1 MMFCV
6 MKNTMSNCIKI
17 FLLIFLIS
25 QNTPVF
31 AQKHNFDVWL
41 ADFKK
46 KAIETEGI
54 SSATVNKAFSKVK
67 FLKQLLIYDK
77 RQPEFIEK
85 TETYIGKRVNKKRVL
100 KAKSLLLENKDLL
113 SRIEKDFGV
122 PKEYLVALWGIETS
136 FGRHLG
142 KVDIIS
148 ALATLSF
155 DKRRSAYF
163 SKELITILR
172 LIDKKKVKLEN
183 LYGSWAGAHGNFQ
196 FMPSSIKNYA
206 IDYDKD
212 GTIDL
217 VNSLEDSFASAAN
230 YLSKI
235 GWNNNYPWGQ
245 EVTSSKQI
253 NLNIITTDARK
264 LTKSFTKNKWQELG
278 INNEILFKSKT
289 KLKLVRPDG
298 DAGPLFLV
306 SSNYEKLLH
315 WNRSLRFAITIGIFA
330 DKIKNEI

>member
-1 MMFCV
+1 
-6 MKNTMSNCIKI
+6 MKNTMSNCIKF
-17 FLLIFLIS
+17 FLFIFLIS

-46 KAIETEGI
+46 KAIEKEGI

-100 KAKSLLLENKDLL
+100 KAKSLLLENKNLL

-136 FGRHLG
+136 FGRHRG

-196 FMPSSIKNYA
+196 FMPSSINNYA

-212 GTIDL
+212 GQIDL

-230 YLSKI
+230 YLKTI
-235 GWNNNYPWGQ
+235 GWNEKISWGYRAISADKIDNSL
-245 EVTSSKQI
+245 VTI
-253 NLNIITTDARK
+253 DARK
-264 LTKSFTKNKWQELG
+264 LKKTLSKNDL
-278 INNEILFKSKT
+278 INNKISIKNNKKVKGNY
-289 KLKLVRPDG
+289 KLIRPDG
-298 DAGPLFLV
+298 KDGPIFLV
-306 SSNYEKLLH
+306 TTNYEKLLN
-315 WNRSLRFAITIGIFA
+315 WNRSLRFAITVGLFA
-330 DKIKNEI
+330 DLLKNA

>member
-1 MMFCV
+1 MIFCV
-6 MKNTMSNCIKI
+6 IKNTMSNCIKI
-17 FLLIFLIS
+17 ILFIFLIF
-25 QNTPVF
+25 QNTPVS
-31 AQKHNFDVWL
+31 AQNHNFDIWVV
-41 ADFKK
+41 DFKK
-46 KAIETEGI
+46 KAIEKEGI
-54 SSATVNKAFSKVK
+54 SSVTVNKAFSRVK
-67 FLKQLLIYDK
+67 FLKKLLIYDK

-100 KAKSLLLENKDLL
+100 KAKSLLLENKNLL

-136 FGRHLG
+136 FGRHRG

-196 FMPSSIKNYA
+196 FMPSSINNYA

-212 GTIDL
+212 GQIDL

-230 YLSKI
+230 YLKTI
-235 GWNNNYPWGQ
+235 GWNKEISWGYKAISADKIDNSL
-245 EVTSSKQI
+245 VTI
-253 NLNIITTDARK
+253 DARK
-264 LTKSFTKNKWQELG
+264 LKKTLSRNDL
-278 INNEILFKSKT
+278 INNKISIKNNKKAKGNFK
-289 KLKLVRPDG
+289 LIRPDG
-298 DAGPLFLV
+298 KDGPIFLV
-306 SSNYEKLLH
+306 TTNYEKLLN
-315 WNRSLRFAITIGIFA
+315 WNRSLRFAITVGLFA
-330 DKIKNEI
+330 DLLKNA

>member
-1 MMFCV
+1 
-6 MKNTMSNCIKI
+6 MKNTMNNCIKF
-17 FLLIFLIS
+17 FLFIFLIS

-46 KAIETEGI
+46 KAIEKEGI

-100 KAKSLLLENKDLL
+100 KAKSLLLENKNLL

-136 FGRHLG
+136 FGRHRG
-142 KVDIIS
+142 KVNIIS

-196 FMPSSIKNYA
+196 FMPSSINNYA

-212 GTIDL
+212 GQIDL

-230 YLSKI
+230 YLKTI
-235 GWNNNYPWGQ
+235 GWNEKISWGYRAISADKIDNSL
-245 EVTSSKQI
+245 VTI
-253 NLNIITTDARK
+253 DARK
-264 LTKSFTKNKWQELG
+264 LKKTLSKNDL
-278 INNEILFKSKT
+278 INNKISIKNNKKVKGNY
-289 KLKLVRPDG
+289 KLIRPDG
-298 DAGPLFLV
+298 KDGPIFLV
-306 SSNYEKLLH
+306 TTNYEKLLN
-315 WNRSLRFAITIGIFA
+315 WNRSLRFAITVGLFA
-330 DKIKNEI
+330 DLLKNA

>member
-1 MMFCV
+1 MIFCV
-6 MKNTMSNCIKI
+6 IKNTMSNCIKI
-17 FLLIFLIS
+17 ILFIFLIF
-25 QNTPVF
+25 QNTPVS
-31 AQKHNFDVWL
+31 AQNHNFDIWVV
-41 ADFKK
+41 DFKK
-46 KAIETEGI
+46 KAIEKEGI
-54 SSATVNKAFSKVK
+54 SSATVNKAFSRVK
-67 FLKQLLIYDK
+67 FLKKLLIYDK

-100 KAKSLLLENKDLL
+100 KAKSLLIENKILL

-136 FGRHLG
+136 FGRHRG

-196 FMPSSIKNYA
+196 FMPSSINNYA

-212 GTIDL
+212 GQIDL

-230 YLSKI
+230 YLKTI
-235 GWNNNYPWGQ
+235 GWNKEISWGYKAISADKIDNSL
-245 EVTSSKQI
+245 VTV
-253 NLNIITTDARK
+253 DARK
-264 LTKSFTKNKWQELG
+264 LKKTLSRNDL
-278 INNEILFKSKT
+278 INNKISIKNNKKVKGNFK
-289 KLKLVRPDG
+289 LIRPDG
-298 DAGPLFLV
+298 KDGPIFLV
-306 SSNYEKLLH
+306 TTNYEKLLN
-315 WNRSLRFAITIGIFA
+315 WNRSLRFAITVGLFA
-330 DKIKNEI
+330 DLLKNA

>member
-1 MMFCV
+1 
-6 MKNTMSNCIKI
+6 MKNTMSNCIKF
-17 FLLIFLIS
+17 FLFIFLIS

-46 KAIETEGI
+46 KAIEKEGI

-100 KAKSLLLENKDLL
+100 KAKSLLLENKNLL

-136 FGRHLG
+136 FGRHRG
-142 KVDIIS
+142 KVNIIS

-196 FMPSSIKNYA
+196 FMPSSINNYA
-206 IDYDKD
+206 IDYNKD
-212 GTIDL
+212 GQIDL

-230 YLSKI
+230 YLKTI
-235 GWNNNYPWGQ
+235 GWNEKISWGYRAISADKIDNSL
-245 EVTSSKQI
+245 VTI
-253 NLNIITTDARK
+253 DARK
-264 LTKSFTKNKWQELG
+264 LKKTLSKNDL
-278 INNEILFKSKT
+278 INNKISIKNNNKKVKGNY
-289 KLKLVRPDG
+289 KLIRPDG
-298 DAGPLFLV
+298 KDGPIFLV
-306 SSNYEKLLH
+306 TTNYEKLLN
-315 WNRSLRFAITIGIFA
+315 WNRSLRFAITVGLFA
-330 DKIKNEI
+330 DLLKNA